1 MPEGVFR
8 GETQALQSNQ
18 RQYLRKLSLLVGDA
32 AGTGMDLSALQ
43 VRFSITSATL
53 QTPRRLDARL
63 YNVAKETAAKLR
75 NQFVQ
80 VTLSAGYENGPFGF
94 IFGGLIAQVKVGRED
109 AANTFVDIIATDGDF
124 AYNFSVINST
134 LAAGWQ
140 RADEQKVL
148 VESLRKNAA
157 EASKPKGTF
166 TQGASPDLAT
176 SKAPRGKV
184 LYGMTRD
191 RMRDFAVATGTQW
204 NLEYGTVNFVPELG
218 FIPGD
223 AIVLDSA
230 SGMIGVPV
238 LTIDGV
244 QVTALLN
251 PNIKVGRLLKI
262 ANASITGSTLK
273 TPISID
279 DEFYQPSKDPDGTY
293 KVYALRHIGDTRG
306 QEWYTEAICVG
317 QNATLPNTG
326 TYLNAD
332 IRGQGGK

>member
-1 MPEGVFR
+1 MPEGVFTA
-8 GETQALQSNQ
+8 ETQALPNNQ
-18 RQYLRKLSLLVGDA
+18 RQLLRKITLRVGDA

-63 YNVAKETAAKLR
+63 YNVAKTTATKLR

-124 AYNFSVINST
+124 AYNFSVINAS

-140 RADEQKVL
+140 QADVQKVL
-148 VESLRKNAA
+148 VESLRKDAS
-157 EASKPKGTF
+157 EASKPKGSF
-166 TQGASPDLAT
+166 TIGYSPKLSE
-176 SKAPRGKV
+176 SKAPRGTV
-184 LYGMTRD
+184 LLGMTRD
-191 RMRDFAVATGTQW
+191 HLRKFATATGTQW

-218 FIPGD
+218 YIPGD

-244 QVTALLN
+244 QVTCLLN
-251 PNIKVGRLLKI
+251 PNIKTGRLLKI
-262 ANASITGSTLK
+262 ANASIAGSTLK

-279 DEFYQPSKDPDGTY
+279 DEFYQPSKDPDEIY

-317 QNATLPNTG
+317 QNGTLPNTS
-326 TYLNAD
+326 TFINASVD
-332 IRGQGGK
+332 GK

>member
-18 RQYLRKLSLLVGDA
+18 RQYLRKITLLVGDA

-43 VRFSITSATL
+43 VRFSLTSATL

-63 YNVAKETAAKLR
+63 YNVAKTTATKLR

-124 AYNFSVINST
+124 AYNFSVVNAT

-140 RADEQKVL
+140 QADLQRVL
-148 VESLRKNAA
+148 VQSLRKDAS
-157 EASKPKGTF
+157 EASKPKGSF
-166 TQGASPDLAT
+166 TIGYSPKLSE
-176 SKAPRGKV
+176 SKAPRGAVV
-184 LYGMTRD
+184 LGMTRD
-191 RMRDFAVATGTQW
+191 HLRQFAIATGTQW
-204 NLEYGTVNFVPELG
+204 HLEYGTVNFVPELG
-218 FIPGD
+218 YIPGD

-244 QVTALLN
+244 QVTCLLN
-251 PNIKVGRLLKI
+251 PNIKTGRLLKI

-279 DEFYQPSKDPDGTY
+279 DEFYQPSKDPDGIY

-317 QNATLPNTG
+317 QNATLPNTS
-326 TYLNAD
+326 TFINASVD
-332 IRGQGGK
+332 GK